1 MIKSLILNSVNLH
14 VLLKF
19 LCLISIAPKFEFKII
34 KGKVFF
40 FFMFMDRKKRQL
52 EIRTY
57 FCVTFFLYEYYS
69 EIK

>member
-40 FFMFMDRKKRQL
+40 FLCSWIEKKDSL
-52 EIRTY
+52 KFGHI
-57 FCVTFFLYEYYS
+57 FV
-69 EIK
+69 